1 MQPTIIID
9 AGHGGFDA
17 GASYDG
23 RKEKDDNLRLAL
35 AVGQRLEQAGF
46 PVTFTRTTDVYQRPV
61 DKAILANQSGGDY
74 LYRYTGIP
82 AILRTGLAEFRL

>member
-46 PVTFTRTTDVYQRPV
+46 PDIYKDNRCLP
-61 DKAILANQSGGDY
+61 KAG
-74 LYRYTGIP
+74 
-82 AILRTGLAEFRL
+82 